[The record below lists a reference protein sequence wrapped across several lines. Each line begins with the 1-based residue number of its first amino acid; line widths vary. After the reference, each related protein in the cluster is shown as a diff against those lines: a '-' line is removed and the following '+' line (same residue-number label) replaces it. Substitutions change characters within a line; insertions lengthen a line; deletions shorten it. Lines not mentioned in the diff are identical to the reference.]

1 MWGSKPSQQWEN
13 FFGIIVLQLWVAY
26 PVGMGFD
33 FIVIV
38 PFQPSH
44 CGFLSLDMRFPFFF
58 FFFLVSSSI
67 LLSTVIH
74 QLVVILVFSQEDM
87 STHPSSLPY

>member
-13 FFGIIVLQLWVAY
+13 FFGIIVPQLWVTY

-38 PFQPSH
+38 PFQPSY

-58 FFFLVSSSI
+58 FFFGKFQHPLVNSCSPVSCDFGV
-67 LLSTVIH
+67 LARGHEHTS
-74 QLVVILVFSQEDM
+74 F
-87 STHPSSLPY
+87 

>member
-58 FFFLVSSSI
+58 FFLVSSSI